1 MDKITSGDELFMTKS
16 LLSKVNG
23 FFPLEP
29 ELEADLVKLAFRP
42 VKLSAGQTI
51 LSAGERYKQLL
62 LVDEGW
68 VLRQRHV
75 NGGGRQIV
83 NVALPG
89 DFLSFNAV
97 LFETSD
103 FDLIAKTD
111 VVVYPIEVPTIEKLM
126 ERHRGLA
133 SALTWASAREE
144 SLLAER
150 VVSLGRRDATE
161 RLAHIICE
169 ISARLDMM
177 DRLPGTRLSIPLIQE
192 DFADILGLSVI
203 HVTRTFKRLSDLGLL
218 AYRRNGIELLDMS
231 GLRRIAGFD
240 EEYLHFSRRK
250 DARRVPREADGGA
263 AFTPP

>member
-1 MDKITSGDELFMTKS
+1 MDKVTYGDELFMTKS
-16 LLSKVNG
+16 LLAKISG
-23 FFPLEP
+23 FFPLEQ
-29 ELEADLVKLAFRP
+29 ELEADLRKLAFRS

-51 LSAGERYKQLL
+51 LSAGEKYKQVL

-75 NGGGRQIV
+75 GGGGRQIV

-89 DFLSFNAV
+89 DFLGFNAV
-97 LFETSD
+97 LFDTSD

-111 VVVYPIEVPTIEKLM
+111 VVVYPIEIQTIDKLM

-133 SALTWASAREE
+133 SALTWANGREE

-169 ISARLDMM
+169 IVVRLQLI
-177 DRLPGTRLSIPLIQE
+177 DRLHSTRLNIPLIQE

-203 HVTRTFKRLSDLGLL
+203 HVTRTFRRLTDLGLL
-218 AYRRNGIELLDMS
+218 AYRRNGIDLLDID
-231 GLRRIAGFD
+231 GLKRIAGFD
-240 EEYLHFSRRK
+240 DAYLHFSLRK
-250 DARRVPREADGGA
+250 DARMRPSAS
-263 AFTPP
+263 